1 MKSEMAIAAA
11 LATALLAGCASSA
24 ASRPGTP
31 AVSIFLRKNATR
43 ATPMTRIPA
52 SLGLL
57 VPRVADYRC
66 SGDFQPAAT
75 VQQTATTPPADV
87 APPFW
92 QLTLQCVNPELKFHL
107 PKDTIPPGVVWI
119 FELPANHDAT
129 TLRQAIGA
137 VADTVQLGLSHEG
150 SLQVGVGKLGFA
162 GKMRNLVW
170 FLGGKTSWTFVHTEA
185 HGRVLVYLTGRAV
198 STATLKTF
206 AQSMRRLSR

>member
-1 MKSEMAIAAA
+1 MKAHIVMAG
-11 LATALLAGCASSA
+11 LLGMALLAGCASSK
-24 ASRPGTP
+24 ASRSGTP
-31 AVSIFLRKNATR
+31 GVSIVLAKNASK

-57 VPRVADYRC
+57 VPRVANYRC
-66 SGDFQPAAT
+66 SGAFQPAAT
-75 VQQTATTPPADV
+75 ASQTATTPPVDM

-92 QLTLQCVNPELKFHL
+92 QLTLECVNPDLKFHL

-119 FELPANHDAT
+119 FEMPANQDAT

-137 VADTVQLGLSHEG
+137 VADTAQLGLRQAG
-150 SLQVGVGKLGFA
+150 RLRVGVGKLGFA

-170 FLGGKTSWTFVHTEA
+170 FLGGKTRWTFMHQEA

-198 STATLKTF
+198 SITTLKTL
-206 AQSMRRLSR
+206 AQNMRLLSR